1 MPHQK
6 FDVSKLERLND
17 PARFAD
23 LDPER
28 MWKAL
33 DSPEPGAI
41 VEIGAGTGL
50 FSARFADLAPGATV
64 YAVDVAPEMVAWMRE
79 NRPEVA
85 SGRVVPVL
93 AEETRIPL
101 PDSIADLVVTINL
114 HHELADPDA
123 TYRDALRLLRPGG
136 QVLASDWLPG
146 DSPHGPSQ
154 LVRVTGAQL
163 AAALERAGFAGA
175 TVHAPLRWAS
185 LVTAVKPRD

>member
-6 FDVSKLERLND
+6 FDPAKLERLND
-17 PARFAD
+17 PARFSD
-23 LDPER
+23 LDPAL
-28 MWKAL
+28 MWEAL
-33 DSPEPGAI
+33 GTPGPSAI

-50 FSARFADLAPGATV
+50 FSARFAALAPGAIV

-85 SGRVVPVL
+85 SGRLVPVL

-101 PDSIADLVVTINL
+101 PDSVADLVVTINL

-123 TYRDALRLLRPGG
+123 TYREALRLLRPGG
-136 QVLASDWLPG
+136 RMLASDWLPG

-154 LVRVTGAQL
+154 LVRVNGEEL
-163 AAALERAGFAGA
+163 AAALGRAGFADA

-185 LVTAVKPRD
+185 LVTATKPIG